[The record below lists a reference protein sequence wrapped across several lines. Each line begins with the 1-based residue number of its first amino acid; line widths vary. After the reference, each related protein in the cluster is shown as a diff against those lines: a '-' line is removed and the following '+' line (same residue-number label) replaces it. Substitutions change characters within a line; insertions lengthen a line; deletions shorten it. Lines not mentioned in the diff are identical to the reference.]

1 MPELPDVPGL
11 GDPVWSVEEIAGL
24 DWLRIAELLRAMAAH
39 AGCELG
45 GSRVFPDG
53 SVLFAMVERPKSPHP
68 QRALV
73 RIAPWNEWG
82 ATPGL
87 VTNFSREVAAARNA
101 RGVLVAPGGY
111 STSARHLASEHRIE
125 AVDAAQLVAALQ
137 TLPHEQGRFF
147 RTITLAGDA
156 TSPTCPVCLRKLTR
170 VQKSTSPREVAVQ
183 AEMIF
188 STSTIAA
195 DPVVCSRLTVQAGC
209 EVQFLHEVRAKEI
222 IIAGQATGDFLCDGP
237 VTLERGATLTGTV
250 SARAIRTQE
259 GAELIG
265 PARIIEGPLAP
276 MVSTRPAWV
285 WQCQNPQ
292 GKPVCKSVCFEL
304 HERD

>member
-11 GDPVWSVEEIAGL
+11 GDLSWSVEEIACL

-125 AVDAAQLVAALQ
+125 AVDAAQVVAALQ
-137 TLPHEQGRFF
+137 TLPREQNRFF

-156 TSPTCPVCLRKLTR
+156 TAPTCPVCLRKLTR
-170 VQKSTSPREVAVQ
+170 VRSASPQRPQ
-183 AEMIF
+183 
-188 STSTIAA
+188 
-195 DPVVCSRLTVQAGC
+195 
-209 EVQFLHEVRAKEI
+209 
-222 IIAGQATGDFLCDGP
+222 
-237 VTLERGATLTGTV
+237 
-250 SARAIRTQE
+250 RT
-259 GAELIG
+259 
-265 PARIIEGPLAP
+265 
-276 MVSTRPAWV
+276 
-285 WQCQNPQ
+285 
-292 GKPVCKSVCFEL
+292 
-304 HERD
+304 